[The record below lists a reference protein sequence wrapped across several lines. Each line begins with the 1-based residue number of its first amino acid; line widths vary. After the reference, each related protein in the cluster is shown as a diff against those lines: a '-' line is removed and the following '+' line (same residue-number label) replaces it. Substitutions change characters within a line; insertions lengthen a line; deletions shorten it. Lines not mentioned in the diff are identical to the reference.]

1 MLQYNEN
8 YHLIIAVVLS
18 WSQTQ
23 FQQSGRDLQNVFAIT
38 WVQYNRE
45 SKGLNNY
52 NRLLQYVCYKRM
64 FIATEFVLAEFELIS
79 K

>member
-18 WSQTQ
+18 WSKKQ
-23 FQQSGRDLQNVFAIT
+23 FQQTGRDLQNVIAIT
-38 WVQYNRE
+38 RVQYNRE
-45 SKGLNNY
+45 SKGY

-64 FIATEFVLAEFELIS
+64 FIATEFVLAEFELIY